1 MLIAVLIGAFVGG
14 LSMHLDKVGIVAIG
28 IGLGVVLSLL
38 LWNALIVQFITSQYI
53 LYSIMAILSFVFI
66 VLSFRLFDHLI
77 IFSTSFLGV

>member
-38 LWNALIVQFITSQYI
+38 LWNALIVQFITS
-53 LYSIMAILSFVFI
+53 
-66 VLSFRLFDHLI
+66 
-77 IFSTSFLGV
+77 